1 MLPSPVY
8 CSHALPDN
16 QSDLIFIDDR
26 SILLIMEANITK
38 PRSRGRPKK
47 NAEGHNQTRQR
58 LLRAG
63 METLTQAG
71 YSSTGLDTIL
81 KREGIP
87 KGSFYYYFDSK
98 EAFGKAIIGHYNQF
112 FKSKLNKHLQSHNNK
127 PLAGFHA
134 FVEDA
139 IAGIEKYQFQRGCL
153 IGNLGQEMNTLPSDF
168 RDLLAE
174 VFTQWSELLA
184 QYLRQEQQLGHI
196 PEDLDCQQHS
206 ELFWIGWEGA
216 VLHTK
221 LQQQSRPIYLFAD
234 YFVHTLRS

>member
-1 MLPSPVY
+1 MTSENVKT
-8 CSHALPDN
+8 
-16 QSDLIFIDDR
+16 R
-26 SILLIMEANITK
+26 T
-38 PRSRGRPKK
+38 RGRPRKSVD
-47 NAEGHNQTRQR
+47 GHNHTRQR

-63 METLTQAG
+63 IETLTQAG

-81 KREGIP
+81 KRERIP

-98 EAFGKAIIGHYNQF
+98 EAFGEAIIGNYNQF
-112 FKSKLNKHLQSHNNK
+112 FKNKLNKHLQSESNR
-127 PLAGFHA
+127 PLSGFHA

-153 IGNLGQEMNTLPSDF
+153 IGNLGQELTTLPSGF
-168 RDLLAE
+168 RSLLAD
-174 VFTQWSELLA
+174 VFAQWSSLLA
-184 QYLRQEQQLGHI
+184 NYLRQEQAFGHI
-196 PEDLDCQQHS
+196 SERLDCQQHS

-221 LQQQSRPIYLFAD
+221 LQQQARPIQLFTE